1 MAGLLEAQGRPVT
14 PPITEETAAAEA
26 RVFIVDCKVDEN
38 GRCSLSRDDA
48 DKLFLIFPVTGLLPT
63 LSLVA
68 PWVNGSSVR
77 IRCPVGASAKTDALA
92 SRLRAAGASVTVEE
106 T

>member
-1 MAGLLEAQGRPVT
+1 MSQ
-14 PPITEETAAAEA
+14 PITEETASAEA
-26 RVFIVDCKVDEN
+26 RVFIVDCKVDET

-48 DKLFLIFPVTGLLPT
+48 DKLFLLFPMPGLLPT
-63 LSLVA
+63 WALVA
-68 PWVNGSSVR
+68 PWVDGSSVR
-77 IRCPVGASAKTDALA
+77 MRCPVGASAKTDALA